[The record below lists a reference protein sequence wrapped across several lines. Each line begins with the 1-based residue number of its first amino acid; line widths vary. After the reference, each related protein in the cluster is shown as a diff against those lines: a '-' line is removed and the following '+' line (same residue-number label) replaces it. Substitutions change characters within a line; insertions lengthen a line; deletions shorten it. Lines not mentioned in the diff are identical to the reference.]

1 MRKFEKTHRTVRL
14 LVALEVDNM
23 TDELYYQ
30 HLSYLRNP
38 LASGASV
45 WEPGM
50 TVTLGV
56 RVTI

>member
-1 MRKFEKTHRTVRL
+1 MRRLEKTHRTVRL
-14 LVALEVDNM
+14 LVTLEVDNI

-38 LASGASV
+38 FASGSSV
-45 WEPGM
+45 WEPGI

>member
-1 MRKFEKTHRTVRL
+1 MRKFEKTHRTVRP
-14 LVALEVDNM
+14 LVALEVDNI
-23 TDELYYQ
+23 TDELYYH

-38 LASGASV
+38 FASGASV
-45 WEPGM
+45 SGPGM

>member
-1 MRKFEKTHRTVRL
+1 MRKLEKTPRTVRL
-14 LVALEVDNM
+14 LVTLEVDNI
-23 TDELYYQ
+23 TNELYYQ

-38 LASGASV
+38 FASGASV
-45 WEPGM
+45 WEPGV

>member
-1 MRKFEKTHRTVRL
+1 MRKFEKTHRTVCP
-14 LVALEVDNM
+14 LVTLEVDNI
-23 TDELYYQ
+23 TNESYYQ

-38 LASGASV
+38 FVSGASV